1 MRRAT
6 TFPTLGA
13 TLFLGLLLAALPAC
27 GDKEEACPT
36 GTELTGDE
44 LPCTCNGETVDALP
58 GDGSVCTCEADGG
71 FTCEQPIEDT
81 GSGDTG
87 SGDGG
92 AGDGGAA
99 DTGSGDT
106 GTGDGGASDSG
117 VSDTGAPVSCP
128 EDVVLRDADIPCT
141 CGDDLVDALPG
152 SAECVCPSDTQV
164 LDCGER

>member
-1 MRRAT
+1 MRPAT

-13 TLFLGLLLAALPAC
+13 TLFLGLLLVALPAC

-58 GDGSVCTCEADGG
+58 GDGSVCTCDAEGG
-71 FTCEQPIEDT
+71 FTCNEPIADT
-81 GSGDTG
+81 GGGDTG
-87 SGDGG
+87 D
-92 AGDGGAA
+92 GDGGAA
-99 DTGSGDT
+99 D
-106 GTGDGGASDSG
+106 TGDGGASDSG
-117 VSDTGAPVSCP
+117 VSDTGAPVACP
-128 EDVVLRDADIPCT
+128 EDVVIRDADIPCT

-152 SAECVCPSDTQV
+152 SAECVCPSDSHV